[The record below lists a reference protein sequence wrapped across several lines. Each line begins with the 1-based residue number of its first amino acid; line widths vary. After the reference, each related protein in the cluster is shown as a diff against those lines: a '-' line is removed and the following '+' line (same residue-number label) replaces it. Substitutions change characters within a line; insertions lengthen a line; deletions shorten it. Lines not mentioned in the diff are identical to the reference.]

1 MVNLKVDLFNTAMAV
16 FIIFDKERSILRK
29 SSLDEVAQGRGRA
42 LDQIC
47 DNKIRWCKDKN
58 EENITE

>member
-1 MVNLKVDLFNTAMAV
+1 MNLKVDLFNTATAV

-47 DNKIRWCKDKN
+47 DNKIR
-58 EENITE
+58 